1 MSNIPG
7 PSPLLVGAANQ
18 GNSAFWGVSSIAG
31 EVGIVDGGPGAIYH
45 ADANASA
52 HVLSAA
58 NLTGSSTS
66 VVLALTGA
74 LAAGA
79 NATTDT
85 AAAIVAA
92 MASAGVGASY
102 KLRVIN
108 ESSGAF
114 DWTLVGGTG
123 VTVKGTATVAQN
135 TWREFVVSVTAVG
148 SAPAVTLQ
156 NVGTGTYS

>member
-7 PSPLLVGAANQ
+7 PSPLLVGPVNQ
-18 GNSAFWGVSSIAG
+18 GNSAFWGISSIAG
-31 EVGIVDGGPGAIYH
+31 EVGIVDGGPAAVYR
-45 ADANASA
+45 ADANAAA
-52 HVLSAA
+52 HVLTAA

-66 VVLALTGA
+66 VVLAMTGA
-74 LAAGA
+74 LAAAA

-85 AAAIVAA
+85 AANIVAA

-114 DWTLVGGTG
+114 PWTVVGGAG
-123 VTVKGTATVAQN
+123 VTVTGTATIAQN

-148 SAPAVTLQ
+148 TPAVTLQ